1 MLEQHLRQLIEHW
14 RALAAEAKQQGQDS
28 KQSPLLRGHA
38 FGVSDGLEIAA
49 HDLEKVIERETGQE
63 EAKSEVKSKK

>member
-28 KQSPLLRGHA
+28 QQSPLLRGHA

-49 HDLEKVIERETGQE
+49 HDLDKVIEKGSGTG
-63 EAKSEVKSKK
+63 EAR